1 MNPDELAQQLGG
13 SVASQTAPTNAPNNP
28 DALAASLGGSVGAA
42 PDPSI
47 GQRALSFVG
56 NTVNNVERPFV
67 NVASTPMQLAIAG
80 INKLT
85 GKNIPDP
92 YQTQGIPGFPGSDS
106 TIKSSSATDL
116 GGLSQKAGD
125 VANIALMA
133 AAPEA
138 KGVRALTL
146 LGAGQG
152 LSQGLGTGETDANS
166 LIKDT
171 ISGGLFGG
179 ALGAA
184 SNFLRWTGG
193 VEQAK
198 TGVVGQVAN
207 EIKQADPSLVQKY
220 INTTLDH
227 ANDVRIPTPDAI
239 AEDAMANRA
248 NLLVN
253 KVIPAAGKAVG
264 EAKAA
269 AGKLPLTIAQDGAGA
284 PSVGSSAVDSIQDQI
299 NEAMQNMT
307 GHQFAS
313 YASGE
318 DGGLQ
323 IMNYKGASAN
333 GISALP
339 GEPNIAA
346 LPGRNVELS
355 SSETKQLSKLSDYLS
370 TLRENPTVQTASDVI
385 QNLDNDIGKW
395 SVPQFGENAGN
406 TPVEGVLR
414 YARGTINQAIRG
426 ASPELANANDAYSA
440 LKDLQANIGVA
451 GGKNL
456 RSASLLMRRVLS
468 GDKSSEAIPVLDQLT
483 QATQGYMP
491 AGDSSNLVQH
501 AILADWA
508 KRTFGDTTT
517 SGLLQQS
524 VNHGVRDASSIFD
537 YPRQFVQNI
546 LQNAIGALSPDP
558 AEYAMSVA
566 KGHPYSMNPVVRGI
580 DELMNSAKDSPAFGN
595 IVKGLQEMGVKAHN
609 IEPAANNLFKTWLLQ
624 TVTHPANLAP
634 QGGGIGGFTPANT
647 PQRSLTQ

>member
-1 MNPDELAQQLGG
+1 MVSQPQNQDQNQPDQ
-13 SVASQTAPTNAPNNP
+13 SP
-28 DALAASLGGSVGAA
+28 DALAASLGGS
-42 PDPSI
+42 PQDTQPSL
-47 GQRALSFVG
+47 GRSLATFAG
-56 NTVNNVERPFV
+56 NTINNIERPFV

-92 YQTQGIPGFPGSDS
+92 YVTQGFPGFFGSTD
-106 TIKSSSATDL
+106 TIKSSPATSL
-116 GGLSQKAGD
+116 SGLSQKSAD

-138 KGVRALTL
+138 KGVRALTM

-152 LSQGLGTGETDANS
+152 LAQGLGTGETDANN
-166 LIKDT
+166 LVKDT
-171 ISGGLFGG
+171 IAGGLFGTAVG
-179 ALGAA
+179 AGG
-184 SNFLRWTGG
+184 NFLRWTGG

-207 EIKQADPSLVQKY
+207 EVKQADPNLVQQY

-227 ANDVRIPTPDAI
+227 SGDVRVPTPDAL
-239 AEDAMANRA
+239 AENAMTNRA
-248 NLLVN
+248 DILVN

-269 AGKLPLTIAQDGAGA
+269 AGNAPIALAQDGTNVPTVGA
-284 PSVGSSAVDSIQDQI
+284 EAVNTLQDQV

-307 GHQFAS
+307 GHQFAA
-313 YASGE
+313 YGSGE
-318 DGGLQ
+318 DLGLQ
-323 IMNYKGASAN
+323 INNYKGASTN
-333 GISALP
+333 GLSALP
-339 GEPNIAA
+339 GEPNIAQ

-355 SSETKQLSKLSDYLS
+355 PAEVKQLSKLSDYFD
-370 TLRENPTVQTASDVI
+370 TLRENPTVQTAADII

-426 ASPELANANDAYSA
+426 ASPDLAAANDTFSA

-451 GGKNL
+451 AGKNL

-483 QATQGYMP
+483 KATQEYMP
-491 AGDSSNLVQH
+491 EGDSSNLVQH

-524 VNHGVRDASSIFD
+524 VNHGVRDASSIFG
-537 YPRQFVQNI
+537 YPRQFVQNM
-546 LQNAIGALSPDP
+546 LQNALGALSPDP
-558 AEYAMSVA
+558 AEYALSVSR
-566 KGHPYSMNPVVRGI
+566 GEPYSMNPVVRGI
-580 DELMNSAKDSPAFGN
+580 DELMSNAKDSPVFGDV
-595 IVKGLQEMGVKAHN
+595 VKGLKSMGVSAHN
-609 IEPAANNLFKTWLLQ
+609 IEPAANNLIKTWILQ
-624 TVTHPANLAP
+624 TVTHPANLQP
-634 QGGGIGGFTPANT
+634 QGGGVGGFTAMT
-647 PQRSLTQ
+647 SPQRSLTQ